1 MFPEGLSVEGMT
13 AKARFCK
20 SSTHVN
26 PKRLE
31 EVSDDNDLQLRSGIS
46 KSLAVGRGS
55 KLSYSLVL
63 NVTHMWLIWHM
74 WFNKPM

>member
-1 MFPEGLSVEGMT
+1 MFPEGLSVEGMN

-26 PKRLE
+26 AKRLE

-55 KLSYSLVL
+55 KLS
-63 NVTHMWLIWHM
+63 
-74 WFNKPM
+74 